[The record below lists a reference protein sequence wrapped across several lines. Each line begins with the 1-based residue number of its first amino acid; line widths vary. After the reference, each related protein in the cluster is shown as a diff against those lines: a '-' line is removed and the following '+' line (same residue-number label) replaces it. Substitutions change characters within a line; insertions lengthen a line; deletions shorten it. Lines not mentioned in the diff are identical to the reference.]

1 MSSPRGADRGTV
13 LPRLRATPAAVQAL
27 RRVWRSHGEVL
38 LILSAGCCGGS
49 APMCFPRGEFRL
61 GAHDVLVGE
70 VEGCPVYVEQR
81 QLDAWPHA
89 EILLDVEEGAA
100 EGLSLPA
107 GDGLHFVCWMSSA
120 AIPDRDRPAGQSPA

>member
-1 MSSPRGADRGTV
+1 
-13 LPRLRATPAAVQAL
+13 
-27 RRVWRSHGEVL
+27 
-38 LILSAGCCGGS
+38 
-49 APMCFPRGEFRL
+49 MCFPRGEFRL

-120 AIPDRDRPAGQSPA
+120 AIPDRDRPAGQGPA